1 LSRRTIRQEPKFNEQ
16 LEALG
21 ISYRRLDEVLEG
33 VCFALARE
41 PERFSRIPGT
51 QLSIIK
57 TPVYPNAP
65 SLRIFFTYNEE
76 EEVHV
81 PAVEFREDDVPSTGR
96 VRGVMP
102 VVLEAS
108 GCRPSLE
115 TP

>member
-1 LSRRTIRQEPKFNEQ
+1 MSRRTIRQEPKFNEQ

-76 EEVHV
+76 EVHLL
-81 PAVEFREDDVPSTGR
+81 AVEFCEDDVPRRSR
-96 VRGVMP
+96 SRSS
-102 VVLEAS
+102 AS
-108 GCRPSLE
+108 RPGSQ
-115 TP
+115 